1 MPESLAAEV
10 VYVLGTPGS
19 NTVKIGRTIDL
30 PKRLADIRRMSP
42 APLDALWTHPG
53 GHELE
58 TQLHRHFRANRSH
71 GEWFTFD
78 VPPVPEIKKAV
89 REQPW
94 LNVVHRRRGRSPR
107 DYDNPPALPV
117 HLVATVTKVQDIE
130 DPVAA
135 YKSAREQR
143 ALLEEAD
150 RQLMDA
156 QREAVLRL
164 RQRKLSWRTI
174 GESLDTTG
182 ANVERIAKRR

>member
-1 MPESLAAEV
+1 MPEPLAAEV

-42 APLDALWTHPG
+42 APLDALWSHPG
-53 GHELE
+53 GSELE
-58 TQLHRHFRANRSH
+58 AQLHRHFRAKRSH

-78 VPPVPEIKKAV
+78 APPVPEIEKAV

-94 LNVVHRRRGRSPR
+94 LNVARRPQGRPPR
-107 DYDNPPALPV
+107 DYDNPPTLPA
-117 HLVATVTKVQDIE
+117 HLAATVTRVQDIE

-135 YKSAREQR
+135 YKAAREQR

-150 RQLMDA
+150 RQLMDS
-156 QREAVLRL
+156 QRDAILQL
-164 RQRKLSWRTI
+164 RQRKISWREI
-174 GESLDTTG
+174 GEALDTTG